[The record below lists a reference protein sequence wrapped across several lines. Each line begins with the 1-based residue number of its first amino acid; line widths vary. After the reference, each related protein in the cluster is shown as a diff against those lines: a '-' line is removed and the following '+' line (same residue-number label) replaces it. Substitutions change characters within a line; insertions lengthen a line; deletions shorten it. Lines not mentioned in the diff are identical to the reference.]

1 MYNNIQDTSLPTSW
15 NSLKS
20 IGSASFGSTG
30 SNQSVNQKPPP
41 HQRRPMRP
49 PHRLS
54 EPLINQSPNAI
65 LNNNNNQS
73 NLKNSKS
80 YTENL
85 QLVLLMKS
93 IRIGVYSCVYIYIYI
108 VSYIYIYIYIY
119 IYVDNCIFRFK
130 LIKQICCF

>member
-85 QLVLLMKS
+85 QLVLLMRS
-93 IRIGVYSCVYIYIYI
+93 IHIGLQFTHVYISIYISIYI
-108 VSYIYIYIYIY
+108 VLY
-119 IYVDNCIFRFK
+119 IYVDNCRLK